1 MMHSLDFKSI
11 SGVIA
16 LLLCVTLTGCGSPPG
31 TTDGDRHGSASQETQ
46 GFERGPHNGRLLR
59 DNEFSLEITIFET
72 GVPPE
77 FRIYIY
83 QDNQALPPAAVDVT
97 VQLRRLGDR
106 LDEFQFVAQ
115 GDFLRGSGVVLEPHS
130 FAVTVNARHAG
141 RQMSWSY
148 DSFEGRTQIDSAV
161 AEAMG
166 IKLAQATGETIHETI
181 ELLGT
186 VLPDPEAVSEIHGSF
201 PGLVQSLQ
209 KEVGDPVRRGETL
222 ATVLSNESLQTYS
235 VTATRDGTVIAR
247 NASTG
252 SALSADALYRIAD
265 LSQLIVDFKVYARDL
280 DRVAVGQVIA
290 VASLDGA
297 IQSAAIVERI
307 LPTLDASNQAAT
319 ARVRLLEA
327 DADWRPAQFVHGR
340 LVVAEHAVPLAVR
353 ESGLQSFRDFTVV
366 YAMVHETYE
375 VRMLELGRRDGEFVE
390 VLGGLEAGT
399 VYVTDNSYLV
409 KADIDK
415 SGATHDH

>member
-1 MMHSLDFKSI
+1 MIHRLDFVRYFWI
-11 SGVIA
+11 PA
-16 LLLCVTLTGCGSPPG
+16 LLLAAIIVGCSGPHG
-31 TTDGDRHGSASQETQ
+31 EANGDEHGSASQETQ
-46 GFERGPHNGRLLR
+46 DFERGPHNGRLLR

-77 FRIYIY
+77 FHIYIY
-83 QDNQALPPAAVDVT
+83 QDNQALPPAAADVT

-106 LDEFQFVAQ
+106 LDEFQFVVQ

-186 VLPDPEAVSEIHGSF
+186 LLADPEAVSEIHGSF

-297 IQSAAIVERI
+297 IQSAAIVDRI
-307 LPTLDASNQAAT
+307 LPTLEASNQAAT

-327 DADWRPAQFVHGR
+327 GTNWRLGQFVRGK
-340 LVVAEHAVPLAVR
+340 LVVAEHAVALAVR

-366 YAMVHETYE
+366 YAKVDDIYE

-399 VYVTDNSYLV
+399 TYVTDNSYLV
-409 KADIDK
+409 KADIEK
-415 SGATHDH
+415 SGASHDH